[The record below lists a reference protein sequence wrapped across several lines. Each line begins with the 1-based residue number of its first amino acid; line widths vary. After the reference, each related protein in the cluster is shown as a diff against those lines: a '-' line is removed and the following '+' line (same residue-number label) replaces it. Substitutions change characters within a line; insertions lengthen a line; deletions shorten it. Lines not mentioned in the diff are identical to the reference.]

1 MAVEFFSNGYDTT
14 ETNPYTE
21 VPWADA
27 HPSIGSARY
36 GVRSPADWKVTA
48 VSGADRTVSIAAGR
62 GFGHGVTDKTVANET
77 IQLDVVAGT
86 AGTVRWDLIVCRRDW
101 TPTGGTSQ
109 FLKVTGGATPVIPG
123 GRLVGP
129 GNIDDQPIALVPV
142 IAGQTQPGT
151 IIDLRT
157 WSGDGGGIYG
167 KDPLILSYLNSTG
180 TRININGVDWIRRPG
195 ANDVPEWY
203 CPDEPTILAPL
214 SVAGYSLS
222 GDIAVEPAGSKKRVT
237 VDISVTRTGA
247 AGTIPKDDWASFGA
261 VIPAVARGG
270 ADQKYLPVSV
280 IGGSTSTAVTNTHA
294 TVSLNALSGVLL
306 IRGQSTFTWNTGALF
321 TLNTTYYI

>member
-77 IQLDVVAGT
+77 IQLD
-86 AGTVRWDLIVCRRDW
+86 TVTSGSRWDLVACRRDW

-109 FLKVTGGATPVIPG
+109 FVKVNGGSTPVIPG

-129 GNIDDQPIALVPV
+129 GNIDDQPLFLVQV
-142 IAGQTQPGT
+142 TAGQTQPTGF
-151 IIDLRT
+151 IDLRI

-195 ANDVPEWY
+195 ANDVPEWFA
-203 CPDEPTILAPL
+203 PDEPTTVAPL
-214 SVAGYSLS
+214 AVTGYSMTGAITS
-222 GDIAVEPAGSKKRVT
+222 RPAGSQRQIT
-237 VDISVTRTGA
+237 VNINVKRTGA
-247 AGTIPKDDWASFGA
+247 AGAIPSNEFANFGA
-261 VIPAVARGG
+261 VIPSAMRGVS
-270 ADQKYLPVSV
+270 AIDQYLPVSLS
-280 IGGSTSTAVTNTHA
+280 GGSNNGHA
-294 TVSLNALSGVLL
+294 TVFLDTDTGVLQ
-306 IRGQSTFTWNTGALF
+306 IRGVTAFTWTTNALF